1 MKKIFIILIFYLFST
16 NILIADDPEEF
27 ADAVIKLIQNI
38 DFSKIIKNNLYELI
52 KMNYSLENLENEI
65 KNIFDYLAKK

>member
-1 MKKIFIILIFYLFST
+1 MHNQ

-52 KMNYSLENLENEI
+52 KMNYSLENLEM
-65 KNIFDYLAKK
+65 KLKIFLIIL

>member
-1 MKKIFIILIFYLFST
+1 MHNQ

-65 KNIFDYLAKK
+65 KNIFDYLVKK